1 MGGAISKTI
10 HAQSFPPTK
19 RSLSRLSEGCNM
31 NRRNA
36 IHHLIGDEQEWK
48 RIIVTILVTGTPN
61 MTNAY

>member
-1 MGGAISKTI
+1 
-10 HAQSFPPTK
+10 
-19 RSLSRLSEGCNM
+19 M